1 MQKRFLIWENPRD
14 AVLTIVLFLM
24 FIGCVNVFSA
34 SFVSANAMFGT
45 GYYYLY
51 RYVAFAILGLT
62 CLGVV
67 GWKINY
73 HLWLKYGNRFFYL
86 FLAILL
92 CVDLFGTT
100 AKGAQR
106 WLVIAGVSFQPSEF
120 VKLAVII
127 MGADALGSLL
137 RKGRT
142 PDLLKFPVNAAF
154 IQAGILAGL
163 VLIQPDM
170 GTAAII
176 LALMILLYVV
186 AGLALRDVGVLAGIC
201 IAGVVAM
208 IAIAPYRLSRILIW
222 LDPWR
227 DAQGSGYQSVQSF
240 VSIGSGGWFGTHFGM
255 GTGKFFFL
263 PEAHTDFAFAIFC
276 QEWGFFGALGLL
288 FLFLVLAKAIYTIG
302 KNTTDEKGFLLVTGV
317 NFLVVGQAIANMAM
331 VCGILPV
338 IGVPLSFISYGGT
351 SLIATLGAVALVI
364 AVYNDEVKKANA
376 QNTQVRTFVP
386 RSSSDRRPFH
396 MHPHGGKK

>member
-14 AVLTIVLFLM
+14 AVLTIVLCLM

-34 SFVSANAMFGT
+34 SFVSASAMFGT

-51 RYVAFAILGLT
+51 RYFMFGLLGIFSLV
-62 CLGVV
+62 LV
-67 GWKINY
+67 GWKIDY
-73 HLWLKYGNRFFYL
+73 HIWLKYRTPIFYL
-86 FLAILL
+86 FLALLL

-100 AKGAQR
+100 TKGAQR
-106 WLVIAGVSFQPSEF
+106 WLVIAGFSFQPSEF

-127 MGADALGSLL
+127 MGSGSLGSLL
-137 RKGRT
+137 KRGKV
-142 PDLLKFPVNAAF
+142 PDLLHFPVNVAF
-154 IQAGILAGL
+154 IQSVILAGM

-176 LALMILLYVV
+176 LALMIVLYVI
-186 AGLALRDVGVLAGIC
+186 AGLPLKELGTLAGIC
-201 IAGVVAM
+201 AAGVVVM
-208 IAIAPYRLSRILIW
+208 IAMAPYRLSRILIW

-240 VSIGSGGWFGTHFGM
+240 VSIGSGGWFGNHFGM

-351 SLIATLGAVALVI
+351 SLIATLGAVGLVVS
-364 AVYNDEVKKANA
+364 VYNDEVKKSKVQKTKV
-376 QNTQVRTFVP
+376 QNFSPKSARLGRSQFHPRGVR
-386 RSSSDRRPFH
+386 
-396 MHPHGGKK
+396 K

>member
-14 AVLTIVLFLM
+14 AVLTIVLCLM

-34 SFVSANAMFGT
+34 SFVSAKAMFGT
-45 GYYYLY
+45 GYHYLY
-51 RYVAFAILGLT
+51 RYAMFAALGLV
-62 CLGVV
+62 CLVVV
-67 GWKINY
+67 GWKVNY
-73 HLWLKYGNRFFYL
+73 HVWLKYGNKLFYL
-86 FLAILL
+86 FLVILL

-100 AKGAQR
+100 TKGAQR
-106 WLVIAGVSFQPSEF
+106 WLVIGGISFQPSEF

-127 MGADALGSLL
+127 MGSGSLGSLL
-137 RKGRT
+137 RKGKT
-142 PDLLKFPVNAAF
+142 PDLLKFPVNAVF
-154 IQAGILAGL
+154 IQAGVLAGL

-186 AGLALRDVGVLAGIC
+186 AGLSLREVATLGGVCA
-201 IAGVVAM
+201 AAVVAM
-208 IAIAPYRLSRILIW
+208 IAMAPYRLSRILIW

-255 GTGKFFFL
+255 GSGKFFFL

-364 AVYNDEVKKANA
+364 AVYNDEVKKSSL
-376 QNTQVRTFVP
+376 QNTQVKIFVP
-386 RSSSDRRPFH
+386 RSSSSKHSYARPR
-396 MHPHGGKK
+396 GGKK